1 MFFSATLDGDAGRIA
16 GAYTHDAKRHE
27 VAGENKTVEEVE
39 HRFISVSPQ
48 GKVEALVELLKK
60 ERELT
65 LVFVRTKR
73 GADRLVQKL
82 NAKGVRAEAM
92 HGDMTQPAR
101 QKALSRF
108 DTGRVD
114 VLVATDVAARG
125 LDLDRISHVVNFDPP
140 GDDKGYVH
148 RVGRTARAGRSG
160 TGVTLVT
167 AEQQGDVSRLAARL
181 DLHREF
187 EQEGMKMAPPRVVFS
202 GARGGRRSS
211 LRKPARRNF

>member
-1 MFFSATLDGDAGRIA
+1 M
-16 GAYTHDAKRHE
+16 
-27 VAGENKTVEEVE
+27 
-39 HRFISVSPQ
+39 
-48 GKVEALVELLKK
+48 
-60 ERELT
+60 
-65 LVFVRTKR
+65 FVRTKR

-82 NAKGVRAEAM
+82 KTKGVRAEAM

-101 QKALSRF
+101 QRALQRF
-108 DTGRVD
+108 ETGKVD

-140 GDDKGYVH
+140 EDDKAYVH

-167 AEQQGDVSRLAARL
+167 AEQQGDVGRLAARL
-181 DLHREF
+181 DLGQEF
-187 EQEGMKMAPPRVVFS
+187 QQEGMKMAPPRVVFS

-211 LRKPARRNF
+211 LRKPARRKF

>member
-16 GAYTHDAKRHE
+16 GAYTRNATRHE
-27 VAGENKTVEEVE
+27 VVSENKTVEEVE
-39 HRFISVSPQ
+39 HQFISVSAQ
-48 GKVEALVELLKK
+48 GKVEALVDLLKK
-60 ERELT
+60 DRELT

-82 NAKGVRAEAM
+82 KTKGVRAEAM

-101 QKALSRF
+101 QRALQRF
-108 DTGRVD
+108 ETGRVD

-140 GDDKGYVH
+140 EDDKAYVH

-167 AEQQGDVSRLAARL
+167 AEQQGDVGRLAARL
-181 DLHREF
+181 DLGEEF
-187 EQEGMKMAPPRVVFS
+187 QQEGMKMAPPRVVFS

-211 LRKPARRNF
+211 LRKPARRKF